1 MKALSFICFLT
12 PIRPFATGVR
22 KVCLMAAPLI
32 ASVSLA
38 AGSAVPVAVNSR
50 VSDDYVRGRQA
61 DGSFAP
67 EYYAFGE
74 GGCWGGDQRDE
85 SIDKLKFRDV
95 ARTIAGPLAGQKYL
109 PTRSTGETKFLIMVY
124 WGTTAGSLG
133 SPASQSYRN
142 LQASQISS
150 ATSAASVPG
159 AWGNSLTTAALPSSV
174 HNGNGAGAESQ
185 ASSRP
190 PDGVL
195 DMILAA
201 ELTRT
206 YIDSENAKK
215 LGYTDEIL
223 RYEPL
228 RGTAAQI
235 RRDDLYEEVGHNR
248 YFVVL
253 EAYDFQLL
261 RTQKKHKLVWEARYS
276 IDEGGNDFSEKLAA
290 MTQAAA
296 RYFGQSSNGLQR
308 RSLPETNVRFG
319 EFKVLDYMPE
329 K

>member
-1 MKALSFICFLT
+1 
-12 PIRPFATGVR
+12 
-22 KVCLMAAPLI
+22 
-32 ASVSLA
+32 
-38 AGSAVPVAVNSR
+38 
-50 VSDDYVRGRQA
+50 
-61 DGSFAP
+61 
-67 EYYAFGE
+67 
-74 GGCWGGDQRDE
+74 
-85 SIDKLKFRDV
+85 
-95 ARTIAGPLAGQKYL
+95 
-109 PTRSTGETKFLIMVY
+109 MVY

-150 ATSAASVPG
+150 ATNPASVPG
-159 AWGNSLTTAALPSSV
+159 AWGNSLTAAALPFSV
-174 HNGNGAGAESQ
+174 HNGKGAGAESQ
-185 ASSRP
+185 ASKGP
-190 PDGVL
+190 PAAVL
-195 DMILAA
+195 DMILAT
-201 ELTRT
+201 ERMRT

-215 LGYTDEIL
+215 LGYTDEML

-228 RGTAAQI
+228 QFTPARI
-235 RRDDLYEEVGHNR
+235 HRDDLYEEVGRNR
-248 YFVVL
+248 YFIVL

-261 RTQKKHKLVWEARYS
+261 RTQNKHTIVWEARYS